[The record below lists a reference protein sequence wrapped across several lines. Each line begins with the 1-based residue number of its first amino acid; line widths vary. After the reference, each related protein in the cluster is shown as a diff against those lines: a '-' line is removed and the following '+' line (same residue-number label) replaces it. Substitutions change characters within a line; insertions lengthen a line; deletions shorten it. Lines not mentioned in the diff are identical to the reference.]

1 MKLFTVG
8 PVEMYPETLKIEG
21 TQLPYFRDDAF
32 SEIMKRCGDL
42 FLRSV
47 NAPADALFIPLTCS
61 GTGGMDAAVQNVL
74 TKRDRVL
81 VINGG
86 SFGQRFYDIC
96 IRYDIP
102 ADSYEIPFGESF
114 SFERLEEYSGKGYSA
129 LLVNACETSTG
140 QGFDLKRLGGFCK
153 RNGML
158 FIIDAVS
165 AYLADHIDMK
175 EQNADVIITS
185 SHKALALSPGAAVI
199 ALSERA
205 GRRACENKASYYFDF
220 KDYIENMKR
229 GQTPFTPAVGIFI
242 ALAAR
247 LEGIM
252 LSGIKKSLLPD
263 SEEYRNISEE
273 TVKKAMENSV
283 MLHEDR
289 ALYFR
294 EALKELPVVIPEYPL
309 SNCCTPVL
317 FPDGN
322 ADHIYTDLREK
333 SGLVLTPSGGKLKSK
348 MLRVGHLGN
357 LNKDDHDHLI
367 DRLKD
372 IMK

>member
-47 NAPADALFIPLTCS
+47 NAPDDALFIPLTCS

-74 TKRDRVL
+74 TKNDRVL

-102 ADSYEIPFGESF
+102 ADSYEISLGEGF
-114 SFERLEEYSGKGYSA
+114 SFERLEEYSGKGYTA

-140 QGFDLKRLGGFCK
+140 QGFDLKRLGEFCK

-165 AYLADHIDMK
+165 AYLADPIDMR

-185 SHKALALSPGAAVI
+185 SHKALALSPGAVVI
-199 ALSERA
+199 ALSEQA
-205 GRRACENKASYYFDF
+205 GRRVHENKASYYFDF
-220 KDYIENMKR
+220 KDYIENQRR
-229 GQTPFTPAVGIFI
+229 GQTPFTPAIGIFI
-242 ALAAR
+242 ALVAR
-247 LEGIM
+247 LEDIM
-252 LSGIKKSLLPD
+252 NDGMDK
-263 SEEYRNISEE
+263 
-273 TVKKAMENSV
+273 TVA
-283 MLHEDR
+283 LHESR

-294 EALKELPVVIPEYPL
+294 KALKELPVEIPEYPL

-317 FPDGN
+317 FPDEN
-322 ADHIYTDLREK
+322 ADHIYIKLKEEY
-333 SGLVLTPSGGKLKSK
+333 GLVLTPSGGVLKRK
-348 MLRVGHLGN
+348 MLRAGHLGN
-357 LNKDDHDHLI
+357 LKKDDFDHLI
-367 DRLKD
+367 DCLKR
-372 IMK
+372 IISSK